1 MRKIITTVFLMI
13 FLLPALI
20 YAQGTGFIPPSPQSF
35 SFIKATNVVSENE
48 HTGSANVNIPLFSY
62 KANQL
67 DTDVSIL
74 YSGAGVKVDDLPND
88 TGMTWIVN
96 AGGVV
101 TRTVNGLADEQA
113 TMRMNKSETE
123 LIQKTASDC
132 AADEEIITA
141 CYTPSQMDT
150 ERDIFDFRSG
160 NISGSFY
167 LDQNFLPVFLK
178 NDEDVKIKN
187 LLPANETN
195 NRKFIGFE
203 ITTKEGVKY
212 VFGGSVDFCETTAS
226 KAMPANPPGDYAT
239 TSFFLK
245 EIQNSNGEK
254 IFFSYENTPLITNKI
269 SEIHTRYFY
278 SCCLNTGEMPNID
291 PELRTSVQTHYTKNK
306 KRIKTIS
313 NSENSDTISFVYS
326 DKADSEF
333 QKYLSQV
340 EYHVNNEVFKKAALN
355 YLFEDA
361 IGTLKSQR
369 FYLTQISFYN
379 KNIFEKKYQ
388 FNYDNPLDL
397 PRRLSYGQDMYGYF
411 NGKGNESLI
420 AGFFGNT
427 LPPSL
432 YYPPSVLS
440 TFGNRRPDFS
450 YASKATLKEV
460 VYPTGGKTKFEYEC
474 PKTKAVFRSKLEF
487 DDDGTLVPIYG
498 GIYTKVIENLDS
510 DQSIPYTLTTYS
522 NAQSQHHMN
531 QAKLKI
537 EDFDTHQQ
545 IHYTAKTYGYEPIDS
560 ISGSFFL
567 QKNRRYLLSFTPNG
581 VADIKLSYSHRDP
594 IDNFGIRLKSVTHS
608 ENGQNNEYKRFY
620 YCPVELYKVEEE
632 NLALQD
638 MTIFP
643 TTQNTTFEEF
653 HDNMSVPVTYSA
665 HSSVNTSALY
675 NSRLQERYK
684 FVTVSIGGDD
694 FENGG
699 YQKTFRKDSDDPLI
713 AIHPASASGNQAP
726 PPSTGSGYFG
736 TINGLPNFFGVLL
749 NSLYFPAKGN
759 RLSFSGTLNKVK
771 YFKKNGNSIVKN
783 KQIEYQNRYN
793 ITSTNPNLF
802 VSQTFNDLTSG
813 TCGSSSVQRI
823 ANFYI
828 SIYKNYTVD
837 TKPEKETVTDY
848 IDGVPLT
855 LYNNY
860 DDYFIADSLN
870 SSEAAYRKL
879 ITTTNYEYSGMP
891 MHTQLTK
898 QRITGPDDRIT
909 ETTYSYAHEKNN
921 QLMISKNMI
930 GIPLETTTT
939 QTIDGVTK
947 TLGKTETL
955 FPTSLPTSQSGNLVL
970 PLSSVSYN
978 VLNNASSTE
987 LTYDK
992 YDDKGNL
999 LQYTGKDGIPVSI
1012 VWGYNK
1018 TQPIAKVE
1026 GMGYDQ
1032 LTAAVSIAG
1041 IVTASDNDAA
1051 DPTKEGLLLDAL
1063 SSFRKEQALS
1073 GKLISTY
1080 TYDPLIGVTSITPPS
1095 GVRQTY
1101 TYDAANRLKEGKVR
1115 GKDTSGSY
1123 INKKVSENNYNYK
1136 P

>member
-1 MRKIITTVFLMI
+1 MKKIVITVFLTI
-13 FLLPALI
+13 FLLPVLI

-48 HTGSANVNIPLFSY
+48 HTGSANVNIPLFTY
-62 KANQL
+62 KANKL
-67 DTDVSIL
+67 NTDVSIL

-113 TMRMNKSETE
+113 TMRMNKSEAE

-132 AADEEIITA
+132 AADEEIRTA

-150 ERDIFDFRSG
+150 ERDIFDFRFG
-160 NISGSFY
+160 NVSGSFY
-167 LDQNFLPVFLK
+167 LDQNFVPVFLK
-178 NDEDVKIKN
+178 NDDDVRIKN
-187 LLPANETN
+187 ILPPNETN

-212 VFGGSVDFCETTAS
+212 VFGGSVDFWETTAS

-245 EIQNSNGEK
+245 EIQNINGEK
-254 IFFSYENTPLITNKI
+254 IFFAYENTTLVTNSI
-269 SEIHTRYFY
+269 SEIHTRYLY
-278 SCCLNTGEMPNID
+278 SCCLNTGIMPDLD

-313 NSENSDTISFVYS
+313 NSETSDTISFIYS

-340 EYHVNNEVFKKAALN
+340 EYRVNNEVFKKAALN
-355 YLFEDA
+355 YLFEDP

-379 KNIFEKKYQ
+379 KNVFEKKYQ
-388 FNYDNPLDL
+388 FNYDNPLEL
-397 PRRLSYGQDMYGYF
+397 PRRLTYGQDMYGYF
-411 NGKGNESLI
+411 NGQGNESLI

-432 YYPPSVLS
+432 DYPPSVLS

-460 VYPTGGKTKFEYEC
+460 VYPTGGKTKFEYEA
-474 PKTKAVFRSKLEF
+474 PKTKAVFK
-487 DDDGTLVPIYG
+487 
-498 GIYTKVIENLDS
+498 TKVIMGENPFAPNGTETRIVENLHFNQNIS
-510 DQSIPYTLTTYS
+510 FSLTTYS
-522 NAQSQHHMN
+522 GDQSPNHMKQAYFSVKDLDTN
-531 QAKLKI
+531 QLI
-537 EDFDTHQQ
+537 
-545 IHYTAKTYGYEPIDS
+545 YSGSKTYGYAPQDS
-560 ISGSFFL
+560 INGSFNAL
-567 QKNRRYLLSFTPNG
+567 KDKRYLLTLTPNG
-581 VADIKLSYSHRDP
+581 NAEVKFSYSHRDP

-608 ENGQNNEYKRFY
+608 ENGQNSEYKRFY
-620 YCPVELYKVEEE
+620 YQPIELYKVKEED
-632 NLALQD
+632 LALQD
-638 MTIFP
+638 MAIFP
-643 TTQNTTFEEF
+643 TTQYATFDEF
-653 HDNMSVPVTYSA
+653 HENMSLAVTYSA
-665 HSSVNTSALY
+665 HISNNTSALY
-675 NSRLQERYK
+675 NSRLQERYS
-684 FVTVSIGGDD
+684 FVTASIGGDN

-699 YQKTFRKDSDDPLI
+699 YQKNFRKDSDDPLI
-713 AIHPASASGNQAP
+713 MQRPASAGGNLAGP
-726 PPSTGSGYFG
+726 ASSGSGYFG
-736 TINGLPNFFGVLL
+736 TVNGLPNFFGVIL

-759 RLSFSGTLNKVK
+759 RLSFSGTLNKIK
-771 YFKKNGNSIVKN
+771 YFIKKNNVIYKN
-783 KQIEYQNRYN
+783 KQIGYQSKYN
-793 ITSTNPNLF
+793 ITATNANLF
-802 VSQTFNDLTSG
+802 VSQPFRDLTYG
-813 TCGSSSVQRI
+813 NCGSSSVQRI

-860 DDYFIADSLN
+860 DDYFAVDSLN

-879 ITTTNYEYSGMP
+879 ITITNYEYSGMP
-891 MHTQLTK
+891 MHVQLTK
-898 QRITGPDDRIT
+898 QRIAGPDDRIT

-939 QTIDGVTK
+939 QTIGGVSK
-947 TLGKTETL
+947 TLGKTETVY
-955 FPTSLPTSQSGNLVL
+955 PTSLPTSQAGNLVL
-970 PLSSVSYN
+970 PLSSVSYD
-978 VLNNASSTE
+978 VLTNAPSTE
-987 LTYDK
+987 VSYDK

-1012 VWGYNK
+1012 IWGYNR

-1026 GMGYDQ
+1026 GMAYDQ

-1041 IVTASDNDAA
+1041 IITASDNDAA

-1063 SSFRKEQALS
+1063 NTFRKEPSLS